1 MGTIIE
7 RRTKRDEVRFQAK
20 IRLTGIPIAS
30 KVFSSREEA
39 EAWIRTTTPELRAR
53 SRVMARE
60 QAQVKMLKQ
69 FRERPCIMADLL
81 HRRLTDET
89 GNKRGAEA
97 EANHIRSILK
107 YPLARIHLEN
117 LTRHDINEWRDQ
129 RLQDVAPSTVNREL
143 NILNAVFKLAVYE
156 WDVSLCKSVL
166 VSVRR
171 PKNPHGRERR
181 LQPGEEEALRAAGEA
196 TRNPFVLPILDL
208 ALETAMRR
216 SEILNLE
223 WERIS
228 FRNRAIQLIETKNGK
243 PRGVPLSKRAMS
255 ALDSLRRV
263 AAYQLGRE
271 GEINTGPV
279 FPGLTVNAF
288 KLAFDRTV
296 KRAALT
302 NFRFH
307 DLRHEA
313 TSRLFEKGLSDMQV
327 AKITGHT
334 DPRMLARYTHLRV
347 HDLAEK
353 LD

>member
-7 RRTKRDEVRFQAK
+7 RRTKQDEVRFQAK

-30 KVFSSREEA
+30 KVFRSREEA
-39 EAWIRTTTPELRAR
+39 EAWMRATEPELRAR
-53 SRVMARE
+53 SRVTARE
-60 QAQVKMLKQ
+60 QAQTKLIAK
-69 FRERPCIMADLL
+69 FTKRPRIVADLF
-81 HRRLTDET
+81 HRRLAEDT
-89 GNKRGAEA
+89 GNKKGAEA
-97 EANHIRSILK
+97 ETNHIRSILK
-107 YPLARIHLEN
+107 YPLARMHLTN
-117 LTRHDINEWRDQ
+117 LTRNDVNEWRDQ

-156 WDVSLCKSVL
+156 WDVALCKSVL
-166 VSVRR
+166 VAVKR
-171 PKNPHGRERR
+171 PKNPPGRERR
-181 LQPGEEEALRAAGEA
+181 LQPGEEEALRAAGDA

-223 WERIS
+223 WERVS
-228 FRNRAIQLIETKNGK
+228 FRNRAIQLIDTKNGK
-243 PRGVPLSKRAMS
+243 PRGVPLSKRAM
-255 ALDSLRRV
+255 AAMDSLRRV
-263 AAYQLGRE
+263 AAHHLGRE
-271 GEINTGPV
+271 GEISTGPV
-279 FPGLTVNAF
+279 FAGLTVNAF

-296 KRAALT
+296 KRAGLK

-313 TSRLFEKGLSDMQV
+313 TSRLFEKGLSEMQV

-334 DPRMLARYTHLRV
+334 DIRMLARYTHLRV